1 MHEPTLLQDLA
12 VVLLVAGG
20 VAVLFQRVRQPALLG
35 YLLAGLIIG
44 PHTLPFPLVQDEAS
58 IRTLAD
64 LGIVFLLFG
73 LGLEFD
79 LRRLRS
85 VGVTAG
91 VAAALEMSLMLWLGY
106 QAGRLAGFRV
116 MDSLFLGAILGVA
129 SSTIA
134 TKLLRDRGQTREPF
148 AQVVFGILIAEDVIT
163 ILMLALLSGIAMTG
177 GLSVGE
183 LVGTT
188 VRFAIFAAAALVVGL
203 LIVPRLIEL
212 VARHRRDELL
222 LLTAIG
228 ICFGLALLAQR
239 LGYSVA
245 LGAFVAGA
253 VMAESPSVG
262 RIEHLVGPV
271 RDLFGAVFFVAI
283 GMLIE
288 PALLVEQTHLVLGLL
303 VLLVVGK
310 TVAVALG
317 SFVTGLDLRTSLR
330 AGMSLAQIGEFSF
343 VIAQLGAALGVTG
356 PRLYPIAVA
365 VSALS
370 VFLSPH
376 LIGASDRLVD
386 GFERAAPAGLVRG
399 LALYTKRARL
409 LRAPSSAPLWRLTRR
424 SIRIITVNVVVISLL
439 FAGAAVAVRWLAP
452 RVGDGRWFTGDLAA
466 FGWLAAA
473 LLALPF
479 FVATWRKTEAVV
491 MILAE
496 AALPRGS
503 HGHEDTRVDEGR
515 RMLMRTMLIFASGA
529 IGVWLLVLSG
539 PLLPPRPVLLG
550 LVAVVGLV
558 MWVLWGTMVRLYARV
573 QARVEDILKEAPPQS
588 AEARAALVD
597 LLQQKHPWDAQ
608 VAEVVLP
615 EGSIAAGRTIGELG
629 VRRNTGASVV
639 GLHRG
644 GMHLVNPGPGVP
656 LFPGDSVVLIG
667 GERELAAARA
677 LLVTPRADGEEP
689 DRLEGIE
696 IRAVE
701 VGPDSALVGTTVGET
716 PLRAQYGVSL
726 VGLQRGETRMP
737 APPAETEI
745 RPGDLVVLLGLP
757 DAVTRAKA
765 WITGGAPTAGAGV
778 ATGAA
783 PRVGEAITGAPVEP
797 EAPRGG
803 GPGSPPRRL
812 TGAPEEPQAPRG
824 GRESTATREAG
835 RGGSDIA
842 PAPHA
847 KHRQAGATAPPP
859 DEPSRGRA

>member
-1 MHEPTLLQDLA
+1 MHGPTLLQDLA

-20 VAVLFQRVRQPALLG
+20 VAVLFQRLRQPVLLG
-35 YLLAGLIIG
+35 YLLAGLLIG
-44 PHTLPFPLVQDEAS
+44 PHALPFPLVQDEAS

-64 LGIVFLLFG
+64 LGVVFLLFG

-79 LRRLRS
+79 LRRFRR

-106 QAGRLAGFRV
+106 QAGRLAGFGV

-134 TKLLRDRGQTREPF
+134 TKLLRERGQTREPF
-148 AQVVFGILIAEDVIT
+148 AQVVFGILIAEDIIT

-177 GLSVGE
+177 GPSVGE
-183 LVGTT
+183 LVGTAA
-188 VRFAIFAAAALVVGL
+188 RFAIFAATTLVAGL
-203 LIVPRLIEL
+203 LAVPRLIEL

-288 PALLVEQTHLVLGLL
+288 PVLLFEQTGLIFGLL
-303 VLLVVGK
+303 ILLAVGK
-310 TVAVALG
+310 TFAVALG
-317 SFVTGLDLRTSLR
+317 TFVTGLDLRTSLR

-343 VIAQLGAALGVTG
+343 IIAQLGVTLGVTG
-356 PRLYPIAVA
+356 PQLYPIAVA

-376 LIGASDRLVD
+376 LMGASERLV
-386 GFERAAPAGLVRG
+386 GSFERAAPAGLVRS
-399 LALYTKRARL
+399 LALYTRRVRL
-409 LRAPSSAPLWRLTRR
+409 LRAPSLRVPLWPLLHR
-424 SIRIITVNVVVISLL
+424 SVRIIAVNVVVTSLL
-439 FAGAAVAVRWLAP
+439 FAGAGVAVRRLAP
-452 RVGDGRWFTGDLAA
+452 RVGYGRWFEGDLAA
-466 FGWLAAA
+466 LGWLAAA
-473 LLALPF
+473 FLALPF

-496 AALPRGS
+496 AALPRGP
-503 HGHEDTRVDEGR
+503 HGREDARVDEGR
-515 RMLMRTMLIFASGA
+515 RILMRTMLVVASGA
-529 IGVWLLVLSG
+529 IGVWLLFLSA
-539 PLLPPRPVLLG
+539 PLMPPWPVFLG

-558 MWVLWGTMVRLYARV
+558 MRVLWGAMVRLYARV
-573 QARVEDILKEAPPQS
+573 QAQVEDILKEAPPQS

-597 LLQQKHPWDAQ
+597 LLQQKHPWDAR

-615 EGSIAAGRTIGELG
+615 ERSIAAGRTIGELG
-629 VRRNTGASVV
+629 IRRNTGASVV
-639 GLHRG
+639 GLHRS
-644 GMHLVNPGPGVP
+644 GMHVINPDPGVP
-656 LFPGDSVVLIG
+656 LFPGDSVVLLG

-689 DRLEGIE
+689 ERLERIE
-696 IRAVE
+696 ITAVE
-701 VGPDSALVGTTVGET
+701 VGPGSPLVGTTVGET

-726 VGLQRGETRMP
+726 VGLQRGDTRMP
-737 APPAETEI
+737 APPAEMEI

-757 DAVTRAKA
+757 EAVARARR
-765 WITGGAPTAGAGV
+765 WI
-778 ATGAA
+778 
-783 PRVGEAITGAPVEP
+783 
-797 EAPRGG
+797 
-803 GPGSPPRRL
+803 
-812 TGAPEEPQAPRG
+812 
-824 GRESTATREAG
+824 ESTAPLPG
-835 RGGSDIA
+835 
-842 PAPHA
+842 
-847 KHRQAGATAPPP
+847 
-859 DEPSRGRA
+859 EPSRGRA